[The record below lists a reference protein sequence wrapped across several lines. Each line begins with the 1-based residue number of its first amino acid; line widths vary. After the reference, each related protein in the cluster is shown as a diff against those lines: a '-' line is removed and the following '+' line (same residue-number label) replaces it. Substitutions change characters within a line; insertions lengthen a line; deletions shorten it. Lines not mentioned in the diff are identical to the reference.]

1 MSKDNIKLRLTLDLE
16 IDPQGTDPD
25 KLKDCLYRVIRDS
38 VNNGTLTGDSGAT
51 VEHYTASVK
60 QLRS

>member
-1 MSKDNIKLRLTLDLE
+1 MKIIKLRLTLDLE
-16 IDPQGTDPD
+16 LDPQGMTIDQ
-25 KLKDCLYRVIRDS
+25 LKDRIYQMVRDA
-38 VNNGTLTGDSGAT
+38 VNNGTLTGDTPAT

>member
-1 MSKDNIKLRLTLDLE
+1 MKPIKLRLTLDVE
-16 IDPQGTDPD
+16 FDPQGMTVDR
-25 KLKDCLYRVIRDS
+25 LKDHLYRVVRDAT
-38 VNNGTLTGDSGAT
+38 NNGTLTGDTPAT